1 MTAAERNIRS
11 FQLKLSRN
19 RFTPAL
25 LRVRPELSRLTRGF
39 RHTGHR
45 YTNDQ
50 RCGRSARRGKDASFP
65 AACFV
70 RLQSARVRLERA
82 RSIRATLC
90 ERPEANRLPRNES
103 RTVWD
108 GADGRSVRRD
118 RRGPRLVRNH
128 GFDCPRTEISGQ
140 RLWRLF
146 AERFGTADK
155 FFADDFV
162 VNYCPLAF
170 VEASGCNRTPNKLP
184 ATERESLF
192 HACDRH
198 LRKVVAALE
207 PEWLIG
213 IGDFAAK
220 RAQQIFVTGKPKI
233 GRILHPSPASPAANR
248 DWAASVT
255 SELERLGVW

>member
-1 MTAAERNIRS
+1 MASDIPDIATRMISAAADLRDAVKT
-11 FQLKLSRN
+11 L
-19 RFTPAL
+19 RF
-25 LRVRPELSRLTRGF
+25 
-39 RHTGHR
+39 
-45 YTNDQ
+45 
-50 RCGRSARRGKDASFP
+50 
-65 AACFV
+65 
-70 RLQSARVRLERA
+70 
-82 RSIRATLC
+82 
-90 ERPEANRLPRNES
+90 RLPVSCVYNPLEYAWSAHEAYVQRYANARK
-103 RTVWD
+103 RTVFL
-108 GADGRSVRRD
+108 GMNPGPFGMVQTGVPFGEIAAVRDWLGITALIEPPLRQHPK
-118 RRGPRLVRNH
+118 RAIH

-155 FFADDFV
+155 IFADHFV

-198 LRKVVAALE
+198 LRKVIAALE